1 MASMSVHTPLG
12 RLRLTESDGAITAL
26 SWRRPDGDALD
37 GDAPEGEAD
46 GNGSPLLAE
55 AERQLAAYFEKRL
68 QAFDLPLRPTGD
80 VLQLSV
86 AEAMR
91 AIPFGR
97 TREYGEIA
105 RHIGAIPKDIGTACG
120 RNCIAILIPCHRV
133 VGATG
138 LGGFS
143 APGGVETKIAL
154 LRHEGAYS
162 LLL

>member
-1 MASMSVHTPLG
+1 MPTKSIRTPIG
-12 RLRLTESDGAITAL
+12 RISLTEQDGAISAL
-26 SWRRPDGDALD
+26 SWRRSAQGLA
-37 GDAPEGEAD
+37 GGE
-46 GNGSPLLAE
+46 SPLLAE
-55 AERQLAAYFEKRL
+55 AERQVSAYFENRL
-68 QAFDLPLRPTGD
+68 QAFGLPLRPTGD
-80 VLQLSV
+80 SLQLSV

-91 AIPFGR
+91 AIPFGQ

-105 RHIGAIPKDIGTACG
+105 RQLGAMPQDVGAACG
-120 RNCIAILIPCHRV
+120 RNTIAILIPCHRV

-143 APGGVETKIAL
+143 APGGIETKIAL

>member
-1 MASMSVHTPLG
+1 MPSRSIRTPIG
-12 RLRLTESDGAITAL
+12 QISLTEQDGTITAL
-26 SWRRPDGDALD
+26 SWRKAPK
-37 GDAPEGEAD
+37 DAPGGD
-46 GNGSPLLAE
+46 DSPLLIE
-55 AERQLAAYFEKRL
+55 AERQLDAYFAGRL
-68 QAFDLPLRPTGD
+68 QAFDLPLSPSGD
-80 VLQLSV
+80 ELQLAV

-105 RHIGAIPKDIGTACG
+105 RAVGAMPKDVGAACG
-120 RNCIAILIPCHRV
+120 RNTIAILIPCHRV

>member
-1 MASMSVHTPLG
+1 MPSRSIRTPIG
-12 RLRLTESDGAITAL
+12 PIRLVEQDGAITAL
-26 SWRRPDGDALD
+26 SWR
-37 GDAPEGEAD
+37 AD
-46 GNGSPLLAE
+46 KAATQETDDSPLLIE
-55 AERQLAAYFEKRL
+55 AERQLDAYFERRL
-68 QAFDLPLRPTGD
+68 EAFDLPLSPSGD
-80 VLQLSV
+80 ELQLAV
-86 AEAMR
+86 AAAMR

-105 RHIGAIPKDIGTACG
+105 RVISAMPQDVGAACG
-120 RNCIAILIPCHRV
+120 RNTIAILIPCHRV

-143 APGGVETKIAL
+143 APGGVETKVAL

>member
-1 MASMSVHTPLG
+1 MDAQLTASITLSRSVRTPIG
-12 RLRLTESDGAITAL
+12 WVSLTEQDGAITGLA
-26 SWRRPDGDALD
+26 WRRSG
-37 GDAPEGEAD
+37 AD
-46 GNGSPLLAE
+46 ETPLLAE
-55 AERQLAAYFEKRL
+55 AERQIAAYFEHRL
-68 QAFDLPLRPTGD
+68 ESFDLSLRPAGD
-80 VLQLSV
+80 AIQLAV

-105 RHIGAIPKDIGTACG
+105 RQLGAMPQDVGAACG
-120 RNCIAILIPCHRV
+120 RNRIGILIPCHRV

-143 APGGVETKIAL
+143 APGGIETKIAL

>member
-1 MASMSVHTPLG
+1 MASRSVRTPIG
-12 RLRLTESDGAITAL
+12 WVSLTEQDGAITAL
-26 SWRRPDGDALD
+26 SWKRSGRD
-37 GDAPEGEAD
+37 E
-46 GNGSPLLAE
+46 SPLLLE
-55 AERQLAAYFEKRL
+55 ADRQLAAYFENRL
-68 QAFDLPLRPTGD
+68 RVFDLPIRPTGD
-80 VLQLSV
+80 ALQLAL

-105 RHIGAIPKDIGTACG
+105 RQLGASPKDIGAACG
-120 RNCIAILIPCHRV
+120 RNKIAILVPCHRV